1 MLTPDEIKI
10 FSLCVPHLPNTPIIF
25 DIGAYKG
32 TYTEHVLSVLSQANC
47 YLFEPNTLLFLEL
60 AKKYRAYN
68 LAVSNAN
75 GDKTFYSCMDK
86 ADELSSTYKREIF
99 SEVEYKEE
107 IISSITIDT
116 FCTTL
121 CIQYIDFLKIDVEG
135 AELDVLVG
143 SESLL
148 KAKRI
153 QFIQVEYGGT
163 YVDSGI
169 TFERVMRFMGEYGYK
184 VYELVNNKLTAIIPE
199 AFVEDY
205 RFTNFLITCHDFR

>member
-10 FSLCVPHLPNTPIIF
+10 FSLCAPHLSKTPIVF

-32 TYTEHVLSVLSQANC
+32 TYTEHVLSVLPQANC

-75 GDKTFYSCMDK
+75 GDKTFYSCLDK

-99 SEVEYKEE
+99 SEVGYKEE
-107 IISSITIDT
+107 IISCITIDT
-116 FCTTL
+116 FCSTL
-121 CIQYIDFLKIDVEG
+121 HLDQIDFLKIDVEG

-148 KAKRI
+148 KANRI

-169 TFERVMRFMGEYGYK
+169 TFERIMRFVEEYGYK
-184 VYELVNNKLTAIIPE
+184 VYELVNNKLKLVVD
-199 AFVEDY
+199 FVEDY
-205 RFTNFLITCHDFR
+205 RFTNFLITCHEFK